1 MKRYAQGH
9 LHNLSNAY
17 YFIVSY
23 KLYNLVKIIDRK
35 EDQLNF
41 TVKHLMKLKILNMS
55 LSIIYEN
62 IFRLH
67 VYCECIHLC
76 NICPFMKTGK
86 SNEWTKNP

>member
-17 YFIVSY
+17 HFIVSN
-23 KLYNLVKIIDRK
+23 KHYNLVKIIDRK

-41 TVKHLMKLKILNMS
+41 TVRHLMKLKILNMS

-62 IFRLH
+62 ICRLH
-67 VYCECIHLC
+67 VSLVQYMSIHEVPV
-76 NICPFMKTGK
+76 NQI
-86 SNEWTKNP
+86 EWIKHP

>member
-35 EDQLNF
+35 EDQLNC
-41 TVKHLMKLKILNMS
+41 TVRRLIKLKILNMS

-62 IFRLH
+62 ICRLH
-67 VYCECIHLC
+67 VNCECIHVC
-76 NICPFMKTGK
+76 NICPLKK
-86 SNEWTKNP
+86 YR